1 MEKLTYTHNDAA
13 AKALAAFYETPP
25 LAYVRS
31 YGCQQNVNDGEKIKG
46 VLQDVGYGL
55 CDNVEHADLILFNT
69 CAVREHAE
77 QRVFGNVG
85 ALKKLKEQNPRLM
98 IGVCGCMAQQEH
110 IVEKLRQ
117 SYPYVDLVFGVD
129 GIDRLPAM
137 LAERIRKGK
146 RYLEKPAER
155 NAVVEELPIR
165 RDSGFRAWLPIMY
178 GCDNFCT
185 YCIVP
190 YVRGRER
197 SREPAAILAEFRQ
210 LVEQGYKEITLLGQ
224 NVNSYGKGLE
234 HPIDFADLLN
244 LLCEVPGDYQIRFMT
259 SHPKDASR
267 KLIDTIAAQ
276 EHLCK
281 HIHLPVQSGSD
292 RLLKEMNSHY
302 NVAQYMDLIRYAKE
316 KIPGVTFSSDIIVG
330 FPGET
335 EEDFQ
340 ATLEVVEQARF
351 TSAFTFLYSRR
362 PGTPA
367 ADREDQVPDDVALER
382 YQRLI
387 KLQERICAE
396 DNAALAGTEVEILV
410 SEGDGRKDGATQ
422 RISGRARDNRL
433 VHVALPEGLS
443 EADRPRPGDMIR
455 ATVTYGAPHHL
466 IADSG
471 AQGGLF
477 EVRRTRAGDV
487 WEARQASPEPET
499 AVSLGIPT
507 LRVGASR

>member
-1 MEKLTYTHNDAA
+1 MEKLTYTHDDAA
-13 AKALAAFYETPP
+13 AEALAAYYETPP

-31 YGCQQNVNDGEKIKG
+31 YGCQQNVNDGEKIRG
-46 VLQDVGYGL
+46 VLQDVGFGL
-55 CDNVEHADLILFNT
+55 CDTLENADLILFNT

-77 QRVFGNVG
+77 QRVFGNIG
-85 ALKKLKEQNPRLM
+85 ALKKLKEQNPKLI
-98 IGVCGCMAQQEH
+98 IGVCGCMAQQPH

-137 LAERIRKGK
+137 LAERLRRGK
-146 RYLEKPAER
+146 RYLQTPEQR
-155 NAVVEELPIR
+155 DAVVEELPIR

-197 SREPAAILAEFRQ
+197 SREPEAILAEFKE
-210 LVEQGYKEITLLGQ
+210 LIAQGYKEITLLGQ

-234 HPIDFADLLN
+234 RTIDFADLLN
-244 LLCEVPGDYQIRFMT
+244 LLCEAPGDYQIRFMT

-276 EHLCK
+276 PHLCK

-292 RLLKEMNSHY
+292 RILQQMNRHY
-302 NVAQYMDLIRYAKE
+302 TAAQYRELVRYARE

-340 ATLEVVEQARF
+340 ETLRVVEEARF
-351 TSAFTFLYSRR
+351 ASAFTFIYSPR

-367 ADREDQVPDDVALER
+367 AEMEQVPHDVVQDRFER
-382 YQRLI
+382 LVA
-387 KLQERICAE
+387 LQERITEENLKTFEGRDVEVMVTGASGKK
-396 DNAALAGTEVEILV
+396 DAATHRVT
-410 SEGDGRKDGATQ
+410 GREKTGV
-422 RISGRARDNRL
+422 L
-433 VHVALPEGLS
+433 VHVGVPEGES
-443 EADRPRPGDMIR
+443 MPQVGDFVT
-455 ATVTYGAPHHL
+455 ATVTHAGRHNL
-466 IADSG
+466 IADPNPEAG
-471 AQGGLF
+471 QTYA
-477 EVRRTRAGDV
+477 VRH
-487 WEARQASPEPET
+487 
-499 AVSLGIPT
+499 
-507 LRVGASR
+507 